1 MFVCRKS
8 CCSSPTKV
16 HEPDAHK
23 KHWKQPGHSRCQK
36 RGLENSSKS
45 VFIQSRERLPLEVSS
60 NLMGGS
66 VAEGGGESHLSQ
78 HSALFNNGVS
88 VRQQLCVHQL
98 TCRLW
103 DAWLSC
109 ATAGWKQERW
119 AGPLE
124 RPLGRRGHLLS
135 LPLLSR
141 VYTRSPESAREELVV
156 AVFILFSCRH
166 GYPLQSPDL

>member
-98 TCRLW
+98 TCRQLQGCLALPCHCW
-103 DAWLSC
+103 METRKVGRTSREAPRKKGPPPLSASPKQGVYKEPRKC
-109 ATAGWKQERW
+109 QGGAGCCCVH
-119 AGPLE
+119 LV
-124 RPLGRRGHLLS
+124 LLS
-135 LPLLSR
+135 PWLPS
-141 VYTRSPESAREELVV
+141 SEP
-156 AVFILFSCRH
+156 
-166 GYPLQSPDL
+166 